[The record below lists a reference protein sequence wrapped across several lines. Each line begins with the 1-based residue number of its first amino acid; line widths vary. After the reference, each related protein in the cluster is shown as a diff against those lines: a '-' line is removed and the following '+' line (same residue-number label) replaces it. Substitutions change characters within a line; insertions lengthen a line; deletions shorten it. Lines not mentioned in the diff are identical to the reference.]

1 MYSIKFWNW
10 DRARPYFVGLTT
22 FWNVLSITLVPM
34 LQSFFKCVPY
44 HPQEFV
50 RFPEAMSYYYVQD
63 DGLSPEW
70 VFIFIAKINAKSHC
84 LQVISLTWFIG
95 FFRFFTQ
102 MKARSHYLQDG
113 VPQITHQNKC
123 KVTLLASWRV
133 FIYIAKI
140 KLHSLQLIDLLM
152 IGINLNASSDY
163 SPK

>member
-1 MYSIKFWNW
+1 MYPIKFWNL
-10 DRARPYFVGLTT
+10 DRTKPYFVGLTT

-44 HPQEFV
+44 HPQEFPKPCHIITCKMTV
-50 RFPEAMSYYYVQD
+50 CPQSE
-63 DGLSPEW
+63 
-70 VFIFIAKINAKSHC
+70 FIAKINAKSHC

-102 MKARSHYLQDG
+102 MKAKSHYLQDD

-133 FIYIAKI
+133 FICFAKI

-163 SPK
+163 SRK